1 MWEKSKTTTYKEEL
15 EEQIID
21 ELEPREITPEEK
33 QDIKKTMVILIWIV
47 LIIVFSYILIN
58 LLFKFM
64 DKKEKQVIKVENE
77 EEVRE
82 SLPDGEIATN
92 NKIIQEIDKMFEF
105 DKRNPLY
112 EENILKIFGN
122 DKKKVED
129 LDFQSKMLLITSNN
143 IFNNYMINKTNLI
156 NYKNKEVSITKKK
169 LEELSNEIFGRDINL
184 QHQNFKYYYIENNN
198 VVYFNVTLK
207 EDKYIFSLAEG
218 KESSIEII
226 KNVNNAYKIGNQI
239 YIQYDLYM
247 IKNKISSKSTIYEL
261 IYLDSNESY
270 YLENINKRI
279 LSEGVE

>member
-47 LIIVFSYILIN
+47 LIIIFSYILIN

-64 DKKEKQVIKVENE
+64 DKKEKQVIEVENE

-82 SLPDGEIATN
+82 SLPDGDIATN

-184 QHQNFKYYYIENNN
+184 QHQNFKYYYIENKIFLCYNN
-198 VVYFNVTLK
+198 HRF
-207 EDKYIFSLAEG
+207 YIR
-218 KESSIEII
+218 EIF
-226 KNVNNAYKIGNQI
+226 
-239 YIQYDLYM
+239 
-247 IKNKISSKSTIYEL
+247 E
-261 IYLDSNESY
+261 NEIH
-270 YLENINKRI
+270 N
-279 LSEGVE
+279 